1 MHSNLQKILLS
12 LSLPRTYPIIF
23 HEFHGFSVYFEGGI
37 LGASGTAPK
46 FRNVAQLGEG
56 KGGTERACRGMRNA
70 RKEEFRALEGV
81 IESHGGGPL
90 AATRGP

>member
-1 MHSNLQKILLS
+1 MGSRPISRGGS
-12 LSLPRTYPIIF
+12 L
-23 HEFHGFSVYFEGGI
+23 
-37 LGASGTAPK
+37 
-46 FRNVAQLGEG
+46 
-56 KGGTERACRGMRNA
+56 ERAGPRRNSETSRNLERGKEGRSARRGMRNA

>member
-12 LSLPRTYPIIF
+12 LSTTNLSYNIPRIPWVLGLF
-23 HEFHGFSVYFEGGI
+23 QGGI